1 MNLQEQISRI
11 KNVIQMISESNY
23 LTQPMKMGVEDD
35 EVEILQTLLKIPVT
49 GEFDQETEDC
59 VREFQTFTDIR
70 IDGIV
75 GPETR
80 GKLNDLLDDKLQGWL
95 GCKKTPLEDKKE
107 SLGGL
112 DPNAPKATSGTQNIS
127 SKDIVGS
134 DWRSCKAWFGKG
146 GLAKWGDK
154 IKIEKNTS
162 GFLISYDGPASGL
175 SIAHA
180 MNGGDTIHQLYN
192 VLICEINPFLAQ
204 GKMKPNLDGITFQT
218 GKNGKNSMLSIFVP
232 LTSAEGVWQLDRRG
246 GWGHDPGGGK
256 MSRKCSK
263 LTKEGKE
270 CIGPV
275 TKVVN
280 GPFGKITE
288 YFITHQG

>member
-11 KNVIQMISESNY
+11 KNVMQFISESKY
-23 LTQPMKMGVEDD
+23 LTQPMKMGFEND
-35 EVEILQTLLKIPVT
+35 EVETVQELMKIPVT

-59 VREFQTFTDIR
+59 VKEFQTFTDIR

-80 GKLNDLLDDKLQGWL
+80 GKLNDLLDNKIKGWL
-95 GCKKTPLEDKKE
+95 GCKKTPLENKTQTVV
-107 SLGGL
+107 GL
-112 DPNAPKATSGTQNIS
+112 DPNAPKGTSGTQNIS
-127 SKDIVGS
+127 SDNIVGS
-134 DWRSCKAWFGKG
+134 DWRSCKAFRGKG

-154 IKIEKNTS
+154 IKIEANTS
-162 GFLISYDGPASGL
+162 GFLISYNGPSSGL

-204 GKMKPNLDGITFQT
+204 GGMKPNIDGITFQT
-218 GKNGKNSMLSIFVP
+218 GKNGKDSMLSILVP
-232 LTSAEGVWQLDRRG
+232 ITKGDGVWQLDRRG
-246 GWGHDPGGGK
+246 GWNHDPGGGK
-256 MSRKCSK
+256 MSRKCAK
-263 LTKEGKE
+263 LTKQGKE

-275 TKVVN
+275 TKVAN

-288 YFITHQG
+288 YFVTHQA

>member
-35 EVEILQTLLKIPVT
+35 EVETLQTLLKIPVT

-95 GCKKTPLEDKKE
+95 GCKKTPLEGKKE

-127 SKDIVGS
+127 SSDIVGS

-232 LTSAEGVWQLDRRG
+232 FTSTEGVWQLDRRG